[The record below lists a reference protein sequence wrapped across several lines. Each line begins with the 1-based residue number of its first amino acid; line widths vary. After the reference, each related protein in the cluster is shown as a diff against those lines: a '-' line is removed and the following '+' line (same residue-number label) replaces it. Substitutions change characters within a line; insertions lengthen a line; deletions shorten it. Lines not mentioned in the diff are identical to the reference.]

1 MPQAARASKKSKV
14 YRYPLPFRAEAKIFF
29 PVLCPFDRGKESA
42 FAVLSHCHFERSEK
56 SAFLHLF
63 TIILCKPS
71 FPFCHPER
79 SRSNATAQ
87 SRDPG
92 AASCDDAD
100 TRSSTENA
108 CGDTRQQSAKELRE
122 SAFPGYFGS
131 EPRTCASAF
140 LCCPCRGF
148 VLFLTL
154 TQRYGFAYAR
164 LHAGLP
170 SRRAYGAQSV
180 AI

>member
-71 FPFCHPER
+71 FPFCHLVYNNDGGVKGGR
-79 SRSNATAQ
+79 GR
-87 SRDPG
+87 
-92 AASCDDAD
+92 
-100 TRSSTENA
+100 
-108 CGDTRQQSAKELRE
+108 LR
-122 SAFPGYFGS
+122 
-131 EPRTCASAF
+131 
-140 LCCPCRGF
+140 LGF
-148 VLFLTL
+148 
-154 TQRYGFAYAR
+154 
-164 LHAGLP
+164 
-170 SRRAYGAQSV
+170 
-180 AI
+180 